1 MRLQV
6 EEEALKRE
14 KDAASVARIE
24 VVRSEISRLREEL
37 APMEARYAA
46 EKARLDELQ
55 TLRSKR
61 DDTLVAIKEA
71 ELRRDLPRV
80 ADLRYGALA
89 ELDAAITTKQA
100 EQVCPDGERSWRIW
114 ADSAAQAAGTHMLS
128 DTVTPDA
135 VMGVVARWSGIP
147 VERLGLEESRRLLG
161 LGQRLRAKVVGQ
173 DAACEAVAAA
183 VLRSRAGLSAE
194 NKPASFLFLG
204 CTGIGKTQTAKAL
217 ASELFDTEKNLIR
230 IDCSEYSEKH
240 SVSRLIGAPPG
251 YVGHEEGG
259 QLTEAVRRRPYS
271 IVLLDELEKA
281 RAIVGANQGWSDSGF
296 AGAS

>member
-1 MRLQV
+1 
-6 EEEALKRE
+6 
-14 KDAASVARIE
+14 
-24 VVRSEISRLREEL
+24 
-37 APMEARYAA
+37 MEARYSA

-89 ELDAAITTKQA
+89 ELDAAITKKQA
-100 EQVCPDGERSWRIW
+100 EQVWPRYGGERSWRRW

-281 RAIVGANQGWSDSGF
+281 RVQSPARNQG
-296 AGAS
+296 